1 MKTAKV
7 IALLGFIF
15 MSIAIL
21 NGFINGSFTQDG
33 GELLRN
39 PWGVVSLTDL
49 FVGFA
54 LFLLWIFFRE
64 ESLIIKL
71 LWIPIM
77 AVLGFLAAA
86 LYIFIQLVKS
96 DGDWL
101 KFFLGSKKDQL
112 IQKEI
117 QKKNTQLK
125 Q

>member
-1 MKTAKV
+1 MKAAKV
-7 IALLGFIF
+7 IAMVGFIA

-49 FVGFA
+49 FVGFS

-64 ESLIIKL
+64 ESLIVKL
-71 LWIPIM
+71 LWVPTM

-86 LYIFIQLVKS
+86 LYIFIQLIKS

-101 KFFLGSKKDQL
+101 KFFLGSKKDEL
-112 IQKEI
+112 LQKEI
-117 QKKNTQLK
+117 QKRSRKK
-125 Q
+125 K